1 MKKTLI
7 IIGGPTAIG
16 KTNLAIKLAKQFKSE
31 IISADARQ
39 FYKELNIGVAKPS
52 KYQLKSIKHHFI
64 NNISIEDHYSVGKYE
79 QEGLQ
84 LIDRLFQKY
93 DVLFL
98 CGGSGLYIDALCE
111 GLNKFPT
118 IKPNIKEQIDKDLNE
133 KGLDFLNAELKMVD
147 IATYEKID
155 NKNPRRVTR
164 ALEVFRSSKK
174 PYSFYLKKE
183 KEKRNFHKLF
193 IGLSDDRE
201 TIYNNINQRVNQMI
215 EDGLIDEVKKLY
227 NYRHYKSL
235 QTIGYQEVFDYLQ
248 NLMSHSE
255 LISKI
260 QQNTRRYAKKQMN
273 WFNKEKYIQI
283 KPKDEKEILKLI
295 ESQL

>member
-64 NNISIEDHYSVGKYE
+64 NNISIEDSYSVGKYE

-84 LIDRLFQKY
+84 LIDKLFRKY

-118 IKPNIKEQIDKDLNE
+118 INPNIKEQIDKDLNE

-147 IATYEKID
+147 IETYEKID
-155 NKNPRRVTR
+155 NKNPRRVIR

-174 PYSFYLKKE
+174 PYSFYLTKE

-193 IGLSDDRE
+193 IGLTDDRE

-227 NYRHYKSL
+227 DYRQYTSL

-283 KPKDEKEILKLI
+283 KPKDEKGILKLI
-295 ESQL
+295 KSQL

>member
-283 KPKDEKEILKLI
+283 KPKDEKEMLKLI

>member
-64 NNISIEDHYSVGKYE
+64 NNISIEDSYSVGKYE

-84 LIDRLFQKY
+84 LIDKLFRKY

-118 IKPNIKEQIDKDLNE
+118 INPNIKEQIDKDLNE

-147 IATYEKID
+147 IETYEKID
-155 NKNPRRVTR
+155 NKNPRRVIR

-174 PYSFYLKKE
+174 PYSFYLTKE

-193 IGLSDDRE
+193 IGLTDDRE

-283 KPKDEKEILKLI
+283 KPKDEKGILKLI
-295 ESQL
+295 KSQL

>member
-64 NNISIEDHYSVGKYE
+64 NNISIEDSYSVGKYE

-84 LIDRLFQKY
+84 LIDRLFRKY

-147 IATYEKID
+147 IETYEKID
-155 NKNPRRVTR
+155 NKNPRRVIR

-174 PYSFYLKKE
+174 PYSFYLTKE

-193 IGLSDDRE
+193 IGLTDDRE

-227 NYRHYKSL
+227 DYRQYTSL

-283 KPKDEKEILKLI
+283 KPKDEKGILKLI
-295 ESQL
+295 KSQL